1 MFTEFDSKEDTRY
14 QEITGDIKEKG
25 YYFLPA
31 GSVIDVKITTGT
43 PTEVPI
49 LDINNNPTGKISE
62 SYDNIDTKQ
71 LNGFSIKQGLWLGGV
86 VLRVSTTGETEFTIT
101 SPELVEFEKRR
112 NEWYANLAK
121 KYGISDD
128 YIDEEHEEKN
138 TGPVDISLYIKDN
151 PEVADEILEQE
162 RLLTRE
168 RDRLQSEAEI
178 EFLKTSGIS
187 ISEDKNLL
195 RVSVSVKTK

>member
-43 PTEVPI
+43 PTEIPI
-49 LDINNNPTGKISE
+49 PDINNNQTGKIAE

-71 LNGFSIKQGLWLGGV
+71 LNQFQIRQELMLGDV
-86 VLRVSTTGETEFTIT
+86 VSHDFTTGETELTIT
-101 SPELVEFEKRR
+101 SPELVKLEKRR
-112 NEWYANLAK
+112 NGWYANLAK
-121 KYGISDD
+121 RYRTPDD

-138 TGPVDISLYIKDN
+138 TGSVDISLYIKDY
-151 PEVADEILEQE
+151 PEIADEILEEE
-162 RLLTRE
+162 RSLTIE
-168 RDRLQSEAEI
+168 RDRLQREAEI
-178 EFLKTSGIS
+178 KFLKTYGIS
-187 ISEDKNLL
+187 IPEDKTLL
-195 RVSVSVKTK
+195 KVSAVIKS